1 MRSVGSVV
9 LAGVQR
15 RSVVQM
21 VDLGKRPGSM
31 RVPVHRRRDSVHPTV
46 MGQLIVLGMK
56 SEQKSAG
63 CPVTFLDK
71 CATYRKAC
79 RLILSIRDGE
89 TKKLSWFEN
98 AQQPRQKSVIY

>member
-15 RSVVQM
+15 RSVVQV

-46 MGQLIVLGMK
+46 VGQLIVLGITK
-56 SEQKSAG
+56 IRAKVIG
-63 CPVTFLDK
+63 LPGYFLNK
-71 CATYRKAC
+71 CEKY
-79 RLILSIRDGE
+79 
-89 TKKLSWFEN
+89 KKHAVSFGIH
-98 AQQPRQKSVIY
+98 AK

>member
-1 MRSVGSVV
+1 MGSVGAVV

-31 RVPVHRRRDSVHPTV
+31 RVPVHRRRNSVHPTV

-56 SEQKSAG
+56 SNKSQHELPG
-63 CPVTFLDK
+63 NLVK
-71 CATYRKAC
+71 KK
-79 RLILSIRDGE
+79 
-89 TKKLSWFEN
+89 TKKEEN
-98 AQQPRQKSVIY
+98 KTSV

>member
-1 MRSVGSVV
+1 MGSVGAVV

-31 RVPVHRRRDSVHPTV
+31 RVPVHRRRNSVHPTV

-56 SEQKSAG
+56 LNKSQHE
-63 CPVTFLDK
+63 
-71 CATYRKAC
+71 
-79 RLILSIRDGE
+79 LSGNLYIKK
-89 TKKLSWFEN
+89 TKKEEN
-98 AQQPRQKSVIY
+98 KTSV

>member
-1 MRSVGSVV
+1 MGSVV

-63 CPVTFLDK
+63 CPVTFLNK

-79 RLILSIRDGE
+79 RLILNIRDGE
-89 TKKLSWFEN
+89 TNKLSWFEN
-98 AQQPRQKSVIY
+98 AQQPWQKSVVY

>member
-1 MRSVGSVV
+1 MGSVGSVV

-56 SEQKSAG
+56 SEQKKKVS
-63 CPVTFLDK
+63 PVYF
-71 CATYRKAC
+71 
-79 RLILSIRDGE
+79 S
-89 TKKLSWFEN
+89 
-98 AQQPRQKSVIY
+98 

>member
-1 MRSVGSVV
+1 MGSVGAVV

-31 RVPVHRRRDSVHPTV
+31 RVPVHRRRNSVHPTV

-56 SEQKSAG
+56 SNKSQHE
-63 CPVTFLDK
+63 
-71 CATYRKAC
+71 
-79 RLILSIRDGE
+79 LSGNLNI
-89 TKKLSWFEN
+89 KK
-98 AQQPRQKSVIY
+98 K

>member
-1 MRSVGSVV
+1 MGSVGSVV

-56 SEQKSAG
+56 SEQKKKKSQPG
-63 CPVTFLDK
+63 LLFLNKVLLKEKKQGMPVSL
-71 CATYRKAC
+71 
-79 RLILSIRDGE
+79 
-89 TKKLSWFEN
+89 
-98 AQQPRQKSVIY
+98 

>member
-1 MRSVGSVV
+1 MGSVV

-56 SEQKSAG
+56 SEQKKKKKKKSQPG
-63 CPVTFLDK
+63 LLFLNKVRLKEKKQGMPVSL
-71 CATYRKAC
+71 
-79 RLILSIRDGE
+79 
-89 TKKLSWFEN
+89 
-98 AQQPRQKSVIY
+98 

>member
-1 MRSVGSVV
+1 MGSVV

-56 SEQKSAG
+56 SEQKKKISQPG
-63 CPVTFLDK
+63 LLFLNK
-71 CATYRKAC
+71 VLLK
-79 RLILSIRDGE
+79 E
-89 TKKLSWFEN
+89 TKQGMPVSL
-98 AQQPRQKSVIY
+98 